1 VGINLCTGN
10 PREPLTVREERVGP
24 RKSRRTSE
32 TRRVGCVSHAAVQL
46 SARVVLL
53 SLDEVLWRVVRMRG
67 IDSDGSGGS
76 LPVKLEIDPPAES
89 WCVLVSS
96 GEQQCIT
103 EMEPYRGG

>member
-1 VGINLCTGN
+1 
-10 PREPLTVREERVGP
+10 
-24 RKSRRTSE
+24 
-32 TRRVGCVSHAAVQL
+32 
-46 SARVVLL
+46 
-53 SLDEVLWRVVRMRG
+53 MRG